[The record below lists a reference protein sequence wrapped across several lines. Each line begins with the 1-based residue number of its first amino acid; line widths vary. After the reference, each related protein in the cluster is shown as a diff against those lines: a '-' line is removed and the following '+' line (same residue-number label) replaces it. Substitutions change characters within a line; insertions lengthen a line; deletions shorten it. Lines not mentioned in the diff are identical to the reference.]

1 MILAAPHLLLALR
14 WVPPAFALMGSTA
27 TYISAW
33 ALIRLLTLP
42 LSERCYRRAEETLY
56 ASYQR
61 LVGFLFETWSG
72 VEFHFYGDPLPDAA
86 ENVLYISNHQCTVDW
101 VVAETLCLRQGG
113 YGGRNRYIL
122 KDSLKYVP
130 LYGWQLGARG
140 GVFVKRHKDK
150 DQEKIIRRLNE
161 LVEKDINTWLV
172 IFPEGTRFDPRN
184 PKSIRTSQEQAMT
197 LGIPRLNH
205 VLSPRTTG
213 FELVLTHIKRHF
225 KAVYDVTIMYDGPEV
240 YKRETLARLPAP
252 DMFRFFSGY
261 CTKVHI
267 HIRRIPIELL
277 PDTPEEQRKWLYSA
291 YMEKERLIHTLLT
304 DGKYNQPE
312 LNMPLPLR
320 VTQTSV
326 LFYLASLVAVV
337 TSPYGASWWVGTIG
351 LFSAIGLARVRT
363 L

>member
-14 WVPPAFALMGSTA
+14 WVPPAIALMGSAA
-27 TYISAW
+27 TYVSAW
-33 ALIRLLTLP
+33 GLIRLLTWPLP
-42 LSERCYRRAEETLY
+42 ERCYRRAEEKLY
-56 ASYQR
+56 VSYQY

-72 VEFHFYGDPLPDAA
+72 VEFHFYGDPLPDVA

-140 GVFVKRHKDK
+140 GVFVKRHKEK

-161 LVEKDINTWLV
+161 LVEKDVNTWLV

-184 PKSIRTSQEQAMT
+184 PKVLKNSQEHAGA

-213 FELVLTHIKRHF
+213 FELILKHIKRHF
-225 KAVYDVTIMYDGPEV
+225 NAVYDITIMYDGPEAC
-240 YKRETLARLPAP
+240 KRDTLARLPAP
-252 DMFRFFSGY
+252 NMFKFFSGY

-267 HIRRIPIELL
+267 HIKRVPIEQL
-277 PDTPEEQRKWLYSA
+277 PDTPEDQRKWLYSS
-291 YMEKERLIHTLLT
+291 YIEKERLIHTMLT
-304 DGKYNQPE
+304 SGKFDQPE
-312 LNMPLPLR
+312 IQLPLPLG
-320 VTQTSV
+320 VTGPSV
-326 LFYLASLVAVV
+326 LFYLASLVPVAM
-337 TSPYGASWWVGTIG
+337 SRYGVMWWIGTIG
-351 LFSAIGLARVRT
+351 LFTVLGLTQVRR